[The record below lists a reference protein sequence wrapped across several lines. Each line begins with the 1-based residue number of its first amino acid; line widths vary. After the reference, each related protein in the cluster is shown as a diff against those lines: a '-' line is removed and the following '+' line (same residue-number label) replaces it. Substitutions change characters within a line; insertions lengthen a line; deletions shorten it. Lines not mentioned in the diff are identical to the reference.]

1 MATATLEK
9 PETKKQTVDE
19 PVGQSQPSAKPPK
32 AHRPKAAQL
41 NVRIDPDLK
50 AEGDRVLAQIGLSP
64 SEAIR
69 AFYEFVV
76 QNRNDIPFLEETLLG
91 VDESTG
97 LSEEAQGKLKAL
109 EEARARV
116 AELRG
121 DFQYPE
127 DMDWGE
133 HSDRLK
139 YEHFVEKGMI
149 LA

>member
-1 MATATLEK
+1 MAAAMLEK
-9 PETKKQTVDE
+9 PKTKKQAIDE
-19 PVGQSQPSAKPPK
+19 PAGQSQPSVKPPK

-50 AEGDRVLAQIGLSP
+50 AEGDRVLAQISLSP

-91 VDESTG
+91 AGESAG
-97 LSEEAQGKLKAL
+97 LSEEAQRKMKAL
-109 EEARARV
+109 EEARACV
-116 AELRG
+116 AELMG

-127 DMDWGE
+127 DMDWAE
-133 HSDRLK
+133 HYDQLK

-149 LA
+149 PA